1 MDKKALTAEQRQS
14 GRDLIIILI
23 ITIAVLSIYM
33 VFNEGITALFINR
46 TIPLTLRTLAM
57 ALFQFGTAGL
67 GISVVSVL
75 RKEKFSGF
83 GLRRTNAVKAVLLSL
98 PAIIQYLIFRAAT
111 NSLTGYMPFQSV
123 WATKE
128 WLALGFPKS
137 LPGLAVIALAWG
149 FFEGFNYAVISDKLN
164 KRWPV
169 KNIFFRP
176 GAIVCAVMC
185 LLIHGLIG
193 ITPSAIAEAAAVF
206 FIIYGMLL
214 VKEYTG
220 NAWGCVFIFVFFWNA
235 I

>member
-1 MDKKALTAEQRQS
+1 MDKKSLTAEQRRS
-14 GRDLIIILI
+14 GQDLLIILAV
-23 ITIAVLSIYM
+23 TFAVLSVYM
-33 VFNEGITALFINR
+33 IFNESITAFFVDREKSLA
-46 TIPLTLRTLAM
+46 LRTLVM

-67 GISVVSVL
+67 GISLVTVL

-83 GLRRTNAVKAVLLSL
+83 GLKKANAVKAVLLTL
-98 PAIIQYLIFRAAT
+98 PAVVPYLIFRAAT
-111 NSLTGYMPFQSV
+111 NSLNGYLPFRSV
-123 WATKE
+123 WAAKE

-137 LPGLAVIALAWG
+137 MFGMAVIALAWG
-149 FFEGFNYAVISDKLN
+149 FFEGFNYAVINDKIN

-169 KNIFFRP
+169 KNIFLRP

-193 ITPSAIAEAAAVF
+193 ITPSAIAEAVTVF
-206 FIIYGMLL
+206 LIIYEMLL

-220 NAWGCVFIFVFFWNA
+220 SAWGCVFLFVFFWNA